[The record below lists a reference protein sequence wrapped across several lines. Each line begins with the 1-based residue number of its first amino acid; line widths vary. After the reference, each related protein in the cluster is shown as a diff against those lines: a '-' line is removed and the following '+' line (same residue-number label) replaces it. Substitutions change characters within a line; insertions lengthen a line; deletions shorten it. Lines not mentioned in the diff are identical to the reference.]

1 MSMPLQTLLDALFPH
16 GHAIAVN
23 DSVLTG
29 SATTEDGEVT
39 VIGTADKL
47 EVGVD
52 HALALAE
59 TVLASTAALPQR
71 PIVML
76 VDTAGQRLARR
87 DELLGINGYFAH
99 LAQTLDL
106 ARRRGARLVT
116 LVYGESVSGGFLS
129 FGLMADHIHA
139 LPDAQVRV
147 MDLRAMARV
156 TKQPLEKLQALSQ
169 NLAGVRAGRGELR
182 GDGCGGIAV
191 GGRSCP
197 APAAGAAHARRRRPA
212 CRTRR
217 TSRRP
222 CPGGRGFICGGPRR
236 CLSGPPATR
245 WPGCRPMPT
254 GGLT

>member
-1 MSMPLQTLLDALFPH
+1 MPLQTLLDALFPH
-16 GHAIAVN
+16 GHAVAVN

-29 SATTEDGEVT
+29 SATTDNGDVT

-52 HALALAE
+52 HALAE
-59 TVLASTAALPQR
+59 TVLASTAAHPQQ

-87 DELLGINGYFAH
+87 DELLGINGCFAH

-156 TKQPLEKLQALSQ
+156 TKQPLDKLQALSQ
-169 NLAGVRAGRGELR
+169 TSPVFAPGVENYVAMGAVESLWEGDLAQHLLQALRTPADGDRRALR
-182 GDGCGGIAV
+182 GAER
-191 GGRSCP
+191 GGR
-197 APAAGAAHARRRRPA
+197 
-212 CRTRR
+212 
-217 TSRRP
+217 
-222 CPGGRGFICGGPRR
+222 
-236 CLSGPPATR
+236 
-245 WPGCRPMPT
+245 
-254 GGLT
+254 

>member
-1 MSMPLQTLLDALFPH
+1 MTTPLPSLLDALFPR
-16 GHAIAVN
+16 GHSIIVA

-29 SATTEDGEVT
+29 TATTDDGEVT
-39 VIGTADKL
+39 VIGTTDKI

-52 HALALAE
+52 HALVLAE
-59 TVLASTAALPQR
+59 TVLASTASNPQR

-106 ARRRGARLVT
+106 ARRRGAHLVT

-156 TKQPLEKLQALSQ
+156 TKQPLEKLQSLSQ
-169 NLAGVRAGRGELR
+169 SSPVFAPGVENYVAMGAVQSVWHGDLAHAVLDALRAPAEGDRRAQRGAER
-182 GDGCGGIAV
+182 
-191 GGRSCP
+191 GGRTL
-197 APAAGAAHARRRRPA
+197 AARVAAQVAAGDA
-212 CRTRR
+212 
-217 TSRRP
+217 
-222 CPGGRGFICGGPRR
+222 
-236 CLSGPPATR
+236 
-245 WPGCRPMPT
+245 
-254 GGLT
+254 

>member
-1 MSMPLQTLLDALFPH
+1 TDR
-16 GHAIAVN
+16 I
-23 DSVLTG
+23 
-29 SATTEDGEVT
+29 
-39 VIGTADKL
+39 

-52 HALALAE
+52 HALTLADA
-59 TVLASTAALPQR
+59 VLASTAAYPQR

-169 NLAGVRAGRGELR
+169 TSPVFAPGVENYVAMGAVTSLWDGDLAQHLQQALRTPASGDQRAALGAERGGRRLAAQVAHAVSR
-182 GDGCGGIAV
+182 GDA
-191 GGRSCP
+191 
-197 APAAGAAHARRRRPA
+197 
-212 CRTRR
+212 
-217 TSRRP
+217 
-222 CPGGRGFICGGPRR
+222 
-236 CLSGPPATR
+236 
-245 WPGCRPMPT
+245 
-254 GGLT
+254 

>member
-1 MSMPLQTLLDALFPH
+1 MTTPLPSLLDALFPR
-16 GHAIAVN
+16 GHSIIVA

-29 SATTEDGEVT
+29 TATTDDGEVT
-39 VIGTADKL
+39 VIGTTDKI

-52 HALALAE
+52 HALVLAE
-59 TVLASTAALPQR
+59 TVLASTASNPQR

-106 ARRRGARLVT
+106 ARRRGAHLVT

-156 TKQPLEKLQALSQ
+156 TKQPLEKLQSLSQ
-169 NLAGVRAGRGELR
+169 SSPVFAPGVENYVAMGAVQSVWHGDLAHALLDALRAPAEGDRRAQRGAER
-182 GDGCGGIAV
+182 
-191 GGRSCP
+191 GGRTL
-197 APAAGAAHARRRRPA
+197 AARVAAQVAAGDA
-212 CRTRR
+212 
-217 TSRRP
+217 
-222 CPGGRGFICGGPRR
+222 
-236 CLSGPPATR
+236 
-245 WPGCRPMPT
+245 
-254 GGLT
+254 

>member
-1 MSMPLQTLLDALFPH
+1 MSLPLNTLLDALFPR
-16 GHAIAVN
+16 GHVITVN

-29 SATTEDGEVT
+29 SATTDDGEVT
-39 VIGTADKL
+39 VIGTTDKI

-52 HALALAE
+52 HALVLAD
-59 TVLASTAALPQR
+59 TVLASTAVHPQR

-76 VDTAGQRLARR
+76 ADTAGQRLARR

-156 TKQPLEKLQALSQ
+156 TKQPLEKLQALSLTSPVFAPGVENYVAMGAVQ
-169 NLAGVRAGRGELR
+169 SLWDGDLARHLLEALRAPAD
-182 GDGCGGIAV
+182 GDHRAALGAER
-191 GGRSCP
+191 GGRTL
-197 APAAGAAHARRRRPA
+197 AARV
-212 CRTRR
+212 
-217 TSRRP
+217 
-222 CPGGRGFICGGPRR
+222 
-236 CLSGPPATR
+236 ATAVSQ
-245 WPGCRPMPT
+245 GNA
-254 GGLT
+254 

>member
-1 MSMPLQTLLDALFPH
+1 MTAPLSDLLDALFPR
-16 GHAIAVN
+16 GHDITVSDA
-23 DSVLTG
+23 VLTG
-29 SATTEDGEVT
+29 TARTDDGAVT

-52 HALALAE
+52 HALVLAE
-59 TVLASTAALPQR
+59 AVLASTAADPHR

-99 LAQTLDL
+99 LAQSLDL

-169 NLAGVRAGRGELR
+169 SSPVFAPGVENYVAMGAVESVWNGDLAAHLLQALRATADGDRRAQRGAER
-182 GDGCGGIAV
+182 
-191 GGRSCP
+191 GGRTL
-197 APAAGAAHARRRRPA
+197 AARVAAQVAAGDA
-212 CRTRR
+212 
-217 TSRRP
+217 
-222 CPGGRGFICGGPRR
+222 
-236 CLSGPPATR
+236 
-245 WPGCRPMPT
+245 
-254 GGLT
+254 

>member
-1 MSMPLQTLLDALFPH
+1 MTAPLDTLLDALFPR
-16 GHAIAVN
+16 GHAIDIN

-29 SATTEDGEVT
+29 SATTDDGKVT
-39 VIGTADKL
+39 VIGTTDKI

-52 HALALAE
+52 HALALAA
-59 TVLASTAALPQR
+59 TVLASTAAHPQR

-106 ARRRGARLVT
+106 ARRRGATLVT

-156 TKQPLEKLQALSQ
+156 TKQPLEKLQALSRTSPVFAPGVENYVAMGAVQ
-169 NLAGVRAGRGELR
+169 SVWDGDLARALLQALR
-182 GDGCGGIAV
+182 TPADGDRRATLGAER
-191 GGRSCP
+191 GGRTLS
-197 APAAGAAHARRRRPA
+197 ARVAAAVANGDA
-212 CRTRR
+212 
-217 TSRRP
+217 
-222 CPGGRGFICGGPRR
+222 
-236 CLSGPPATR
+236 
-245 WPGCRPMPT
+245 
-254 GGLT
+254 

>member
-1 MSMPLQTLLDALFPH
+1 MSTPLNTLLDTLFPR
-16 GHAIAVN
+16 GHAIGVN
-23 DSVLTG
+23 ASVLTG
-29 SATTEDGEVT
+29 TATTDDGEVT
-39 VIGTADKL
+39 VIGTTDRI

-52 HALALAE
+52 HALVLAD
-59 TVLASTAALPQR
+59 TVLASTAAHPQR

-156 TKQPLEKLQALSQ
+156 TKQPLEKLQALSLTSPVFAPGVENYVAMGAVQ
-169 NLAGVRAGRGELR
+169 SLWDGDLARHLLEALRAPAD
-182 GDGCGGIAV
+182 GDHRAALGAER
-191 GGRSCP
+191 GGRTL
-197 APAAGAAHARRRRPA
+197 AAQVAAAVSQGNA
-212 CRTRR
+212 
-217 TSRRP
+217 
-222 CPGGRGFICGGPRR
+222 
-236 CLSGPPATR
+236 
-245 WPGCRPMPT
+245 
-254 GGLT
+254 

>member
-1 MSMPLQTLLDALFPH
+1 MTAPLHTLLDALFPQ
-16 GHAIAVN
+16 GHTIAVE

-29 SATTEDGEVT
+29 TATTADGVVT
-39 VIGTADKL
+39 VIGTTDKI

-52 HALALAE
+52 HAWALAD
-59 TVLASTAALPQR
+59 TVLASTTAYPQR
-71 PIVML
+71 AIVML

-106 ARRRGARLVT
+106 ARRRGARLIT

-169 NLAGVRAGRGELR
+169 TSPVFAPGVENYVAMGAVESLWDGDLAQHLLQALRAPADCDRRAILGAER
-182 GDGCGGIAV
+182 
-191 GGRSCP
+191 GGRLL
-197 APAAGAAHARRRRPA
+197 AAQVVEAVSHGNA
-212 CRTRR
+212 
-217 TSRRP
+217 
-222 CPGGRGFICGGPRR
+222 
-236 CLSGPPATR
+236 
-245 WPGCRPMPT
+245 
-254 GGLT
+254 

>member
-1 MSMPLQTLLDALFPH
+1 MTAPLNTLLDALFPR
-16 GHAIAVN
+16 GHAITVT

-29 SATTEDGEVT
+29 TATTDDGEVT
-39 VIGTADKL
+39 VIGTTDKI

-52 HALALAE
+52 HALVLAE
-59 TVLASTAALPQR
+59 TVLASTAEYPQR

-99 LAQTLDL
+99 LAQSLDL

-169 NLAGVRAGRGELR
+169 SSPVFAPGVENYVAMGAVQSVWHGDLAQALLDALRTPADGDRRAQRGAER
-182 GDGCGGIAV
+182 
-191 GGRSCP
+191 GGRTL
-197 APAAGAAHARRRRPA
+197 AARVAAQVAAGDA
-212 CRTRR
+212 
-217 TSRRP
+217 
-222 CPGGRGFICGGPRR
+222 
-236 CLSGPPATR
+236 
-245 WPGCRPMPT
+245 
-254 GGLT
+254 

>member
-1 MSMPLQTLLDALFPH
+1 MTVALHSLLDALFPL
-16 GHAIAVN
+16 GHDVHVS
-23 DSVLTG
+23 DSVLGGT
-29 SATTEDGEVT
+29 ARTDDGVVT
-39 VIGTADKL
+39 VIGTTDKI

-52 HALALAE
+52 HALALADS
-59 TVLASTAALPQR
+59 VLASTAEHPQR

-106 ARRRGARLVT
+106 ARRRGAVLVT

-139 LPDAQVRV
+139 LPEAQVRV

-169 NLAGVRAGRGELR
+169 SSPVFAPGVENYVAMGAVASLWPDDLAQHLLRALR
-182 GDGCGGIAV
+182 T
-191 GGRSCP
+191 
-197 APAAGAAHARRRRPA
+197 PAAGDGRAVLGAER
-212 CRTRR
+212 
-217 TSRRP
+217 
-222 CPGGRGFICGGPRR
+222 GGRRLAAAVAADVANGN
-236 CLSGPPATR
+236 A
-245 WPGCRPMPT
+245 
-254 GGLT
+254 